1 MRKLMI
7 ATAAATA
14 LLAGAGVASAQTYY
28 EGGYARPG
36 VGVQIGPFGAGIYA
50 QPDYGYA
57 RPYHHFYQQPDGT
70 TENSRAFQS
79 HRACSAS
86 RSRKARRW

>member
-28 EGGYARPG
+28 DGGSYYSRPG

-57 RPYHHFYQQPDGT
+57 RPYHHYQRPDGT

-79 HRACSAS
+79 QELWPQSPPTGS
-86 RSRKARRW
+86 

>member
-14 LLAGAGVASAQTYY
+14 LLAGASVASAQTFQNDGPDYRY
-28 EGGYARPG
+28 RSPG
-36 VGVQIGPFGAGIYA
+36 VGVQIGPFGAGVYA
-50 QPDYGYA
+50 QPEYGYV
-57 RPYHHFYQQPDGT
+57 RPYGYQSPDGT

-79 HRACSAS
+79 QEVWPQSPPGGS
-86 RSRKARRW
+86 